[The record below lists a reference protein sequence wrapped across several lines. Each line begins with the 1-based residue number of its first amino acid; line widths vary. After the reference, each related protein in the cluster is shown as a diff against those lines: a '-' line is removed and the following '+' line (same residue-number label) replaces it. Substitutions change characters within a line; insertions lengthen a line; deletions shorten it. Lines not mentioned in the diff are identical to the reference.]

1 MKIKSLCVALIL
13 IGLIGPVCAAEEAG
27 ASAGKI
33 RQVQQEKRKLEQE
46 KNQLASEK
54 ATLDGQLKDAQ
65 TSLDS
70 VQKKADSFSHKTVML
85 EKDLAQSREEK
96 SALETKLAELEKQ
109 LAESKIKLAEAAILR
124 GKLESDRGQLETNVT
139 ERDQALSSCINKNQ
153 QSYQT
158 GLELLDKYQKKSCF
172 TSLLQREPFTGLEQT
187 KIENQVAR
195 GRDELDKSH
204 IITAR

>member
-1 MKIKSLCVALIL
+1 MIIKSLCVALIL
-13 IGLIGPVCAAEEAG
+13 AGVIAPATAADEAS

-54 ATLDGQLKDAQ
+54 ATLDAQLKDVQASVE
-65 TSLDS
+65 T
-70 VQKKADSFSHKTVML
+70 VQKKADGLKGKALTL
-85 EKDLAQSREEK
+85 EKELAQSKEEK
-96 SALETKLAELEKQ
+96 SALATKLAELEKQ
-109 LAESKIKLAEAAILR
+109 LVESKLKLTEAATLR
-124 GKLESDRGQLETNVT
+124 SKLESDRGQLETNVT

-172 TSLLQREPFTGLEQT
+172 TSLLQREPFTGIEQT
-187 KIENQVAR
+187 QIENQVAN
-195 GRDELDKSH
+195 GRDALDKSH
-204 IITAR
+204 IPHIP